1 MKTDFTLKSFLKR
14 ATRSPFL
21 IALAVLAL
29 VACGKSGPSANV
41 TPTNGTTTLVTP
53 PRPSSVNIPLGFYA
67 QNDKMNYLYP
77 GAVGSTLNIQ
87 SPGMANVLKYAM
99 GVCERNYISGG
110 QARCDAWVNGLH
122 DMMLFASGSQAS
134 KVKLVIRSMLD
145 QSCQTPYSCG
155 SYWYSLPNF
164 TQLILGAFGFN
175 TLNNAGVY
183 DPMILDMTVWPIN
196 NSRGFE
202 LRGYA
207 PGGATYQGGNNLLFQ
222 FQVAVGKLD
231 DPAWDF
237 VLYYNSVAVANGHM
251 LRCVHDNCGV
261 VGL

>member
-1 MKTDFTLKSFLKR
+1 MKTDSTLKDSLKR
-14 ATRSPFL
+14 AVRSPFL
-21 IALAVLAL
+21 IALAVVAL

-41 TPTNGTTTLVTP
+41 TPP
-53 PRPSSVNIPLGFYA
+53 PPAATVVAPPTVNSVNVPLGFYA
-67 QNDKMNYLYP
+67 QNDKMNFLYP

-87 SPGMANVLKYAM
+87 PTGMASVLKYAM

-110 QARCDAWVNGLH
+110 QALCSSWVAGLH
-122 DMMLFASGSQAS
+122 DMMLFASGSQAN

-145 QSCQTPYSCG
+145 QSCQSPGACG

-175 TLNNAGVY
+175 TYNNAGVY
-183 DPMILDMTVWPIN
+183 DPMVLDMTVWPIN
-196 NSRGFE
+196 NSQGFE

-251 LRCVHDNCGV
+251 LRCVSQNCGV
-261 VGL
+261 TGF